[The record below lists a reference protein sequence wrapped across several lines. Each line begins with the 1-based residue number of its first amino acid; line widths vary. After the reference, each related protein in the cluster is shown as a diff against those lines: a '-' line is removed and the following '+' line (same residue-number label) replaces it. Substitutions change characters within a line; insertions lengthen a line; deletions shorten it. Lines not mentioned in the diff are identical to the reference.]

1 MKNTKWR
8 LQQQHDP
15 SPNQVILCRKPE
27 PVFFLPEHN
36 MFAKLTL
43 TFAFKP
49 CQSSVL
55 AYKMFRNS
63 SFHTYSFSVT
73 TVPAY
78 LTDCY
83 VWYFHLASHYNIE
96 TWTGLNDYQV
106 ALMLSGMG
114 SAGADVFRMVS
125 MLLILF
131 LLHFQLPD
139 WFDCQMLP

>member
-1 MKNTKWR
+1 
-8 LQQQHDP
+8 
-15 SPNQVILCRKPE
+15 
-27 PVFFLPEHN
+27 
-36 MFAKLTL
+36 
-43 TFAFKP
+43 
-49 CQSSVL
+49 
-55 AYKMFRNS
+55 MFRNS

-73 TVPAY
+73 TIPAY

-83 VWYFHLASHYNIE
+83 VWYFHLASHCNIE

-131 LLHFQLPD
+131 LLHFQPPD
-139 WFDCQMLP
+139 WFDCHMLP